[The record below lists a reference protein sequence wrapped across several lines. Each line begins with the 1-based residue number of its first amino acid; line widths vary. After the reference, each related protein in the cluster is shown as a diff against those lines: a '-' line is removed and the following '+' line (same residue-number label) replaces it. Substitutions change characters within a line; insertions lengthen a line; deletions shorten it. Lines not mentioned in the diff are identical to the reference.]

1 MREYLLMNNEQE
13 LIVDVLGE
21 QLSEFLFPLRV
32 VCLPHLALVV
42 LNQVHDV
49 ISDVHRRMNKG
60 TLLMQSIVVTVHQI
74 RLIQAEDLE
83 AVGQHFLITDL
94 GSLVEDLV
102 KFDII
107 GELREIN
114 LLVHQQPL
122 IKKLAFYLQLGSA
135 IFSPEVGATNL
146 V

>member
-1 MREYLLMNNEQE
+1 MREYLLVNYEEE

-49 ISDVHRRMNKG
+49 IPDVDRRMNEG
-60 TLLMQSIVVTVHQI
+60 ALLMKSIVVAIHQI
-74 RLIQAEDLE
+74 GLIQTEDLE
-83 AVGQHFLITDL
+83 AVGQHFLVTNL
-94 GSLVEDLV
+94 GGLVENLV

-107 GELREIN
+107 GELREVN
-114 LLVHQQPL
+114 LLVHQQSL
-122 IKKLAFYLQLGSA
+122 IK
-135 IFSPEVGATNL
+135 
-146 V
+146 

>member
-1 MREYLLMNNEQE
+1 MREYLLVNNEEE

-49 ISDVHRRMNKG
+49 IPDVDRRMNEG
-60 TLLMQSIVVTVHQI
+60 TLLMQSIVVAINQI
-74 RLIQAEDLE
+74 GLIQTEDLE
-83 AVGQHFLITDL
+83 AVGQHFLVTDL
-94 GSLVEDLV
+94 GGLVEDLV

-107 GELREIN
+107 GELGKVH
-114 LLVHQQPL
+114 LLVHQ
-122 IKKLAFYLQLGSA
+122 
-135 IFSPEVGATNL
+135 
-146 V
+146 